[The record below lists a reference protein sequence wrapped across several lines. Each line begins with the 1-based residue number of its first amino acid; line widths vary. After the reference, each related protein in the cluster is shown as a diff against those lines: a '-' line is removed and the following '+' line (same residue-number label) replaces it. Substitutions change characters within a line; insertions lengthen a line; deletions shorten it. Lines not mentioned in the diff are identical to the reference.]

1 MYVVSN
7 FKDFLIAYNENPYQS
22 AIDIYISAFKTK
34 KKSL

>member
-7 FKDFLIAYNENPYQS
+7 FKDFLINYNENPYQI
-22 AIDIYISAFKTK
+22 AIDIYISTFKTK